1 MKMRTLYIFMLI
13 LIIPFSCREKYITAT
28 DALDAGRQFIDACLK
43 GDFDRASFYM
53 IQSEQNKSDLLKIK
67 RDYLTKSEDQ
77 RLQYETASIIILENA
92 TIDDSTHII
101 NYQNSYDK
109 VSRKVMV
116 KNVNGIWLIDFA
128 YTFNGN
134 L

>member
-1 MKMRTLYIFMLI
+1 MKSKLLHIVLLLMVVT
-13 LIIPFSCREKYITAT
+13 SACREKYTTAT

-53 IQSEQNKSDLLKIK
+53 VQDAENQKDLLKIK
-67 RDYLTKSEDQ
+67 RDYLAKSEDQ
-77 RLQYETASIIILENA
+77 RLQYENASLIILEDA
-92 TIDDSTHII
+92 TLNEETHII

-109 VSRKVMV
+109 ITRKVKV
-116 KNVNGIWLIDFA
+116 KKLNGVWQVDFA